1 MLFHF
6 KKDFEFCYWQALFVV
21 GLILITST
29 SLLYTSDLCLKINE
43 RSRSDVKSDSL
54 WFITTRCGTIVMAHY
69 HNTNFVRSW
78 SPIANTCVFFLNFKI
93 SNSVRIKKSI
103 KGLCPASLW
112 NENRI
117 FQVRNFRNRR
127 NELVRCGVRNNKR
140 PKWIRF
146 PGLHHTAVMLW

>member
-1 MLFHF
+1 MLLASFVCSCFNSDHF
-6 KKDFEFCYWQALFVV
+6 NFA
-21 GLILITST
+21 
-29 SLLYTSDLCLKINE
+29 SLYCDLCLKINE

-54 WFITTRCGTIVMAHY
+54 WFITTRYGTIVMAHY

-127 NELVRCGVRNNKR
+127 NELVSDRNGYVFLGFITQLLCFGN
-140 PKWIRF
+140 
-146 PGLHHTAVMLW
+146 HN